1 MSVLKIY
8 DIWANLHSHK
18 YLIFSCEKQSRV
30 YNVGTGV
37 SVRRG
42 LHMERTSKFS
52 GGRIDPGI
60 NSIDS
65 GVGIGTVATLTG
77 WDQYEPPPRPC
88 FMRE

>member
-1 MSVLKIY
+1 
-8 DIWANLHSHK
+8 
-18 YLIFSCEKQSRV
+18 
-30 YNVGTGV
+30 
-37 SVRRG
+37 
-42 LHMERTSKFS
+42 MERTSKFS

>member
-1 MSVLKIY
+1 MSVLKID

-18 YLIFSCEKQSRV
+18 YLILSCEV
-30 YNVGTGV
+30 YNVVKGA

-42 LHMERTSKFS
+42 LHMERTSKFN

-88 FMRE
+88 FS